1 MNTQPPPTW
10 QIVAVI
16 AALSLPATSLAG
28 LLAALVYT
36 WIVKR
41 LALRRLPVSGVRRAD
56 APVPSSSKLGP
67 GRSL

>member
-28 LLAALVYT
+28 LLAALVYA
-36 WIVKR
+36 WIAKR
-41 LALRRLPVSGVRRAD
+41 LAAR
-56 APVPSSSKLGP
+56 
-67 GRSL
+67 